1 MPISQSKKWL
11 SLLINMFDIPKLKK
25 VIYLNFPARLILTRY
40 LV

>member
-1 MPISQSKKWL
+1 MPISQSNIWL

-25 VIYLNFPARLILTRY
+25 VKNLNFPARLILTRY